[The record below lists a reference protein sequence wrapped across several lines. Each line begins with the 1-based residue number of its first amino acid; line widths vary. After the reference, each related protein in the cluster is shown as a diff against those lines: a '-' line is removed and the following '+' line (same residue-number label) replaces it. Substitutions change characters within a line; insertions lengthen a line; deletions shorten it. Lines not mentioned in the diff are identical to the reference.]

1 MGIRGRRRLTEGAGD
16 ARIFYF
22 TMRNAGGWKSVLGVY
37 KGTNRTMPD
46 NGDSGYEHAAR
57 LTVELVDHGH
67 TPEEVS
73 EAVLESLI
81 LMAARSKMDIWHRE
95 AGLSVASLA
104 ALYRLYETGA
114 GYCHSRVY
122 AYYELGRK

>member
-1 MGIRGRRRLTEGAGD
+1 
-16 ARIFYF
+16 
-22 TMRNAGGWKSVLGVY
+22 
-37 KGTNRTMPD
+37 MPD

-57 LTVELVDHGH
+57 LTVELVDHGQ
-67 TPEEVS
+67 
-73 EAVLESLI
+73 AVLESLI